1 LFLTRVTPLLRPFL
15 PPSLPPFLNS
25 RKSAKRVLLPSLGD
39 NATSGVFVGPYG
51 PYVRDLLP
59 GEPSDGLLLRE
70 EAAAKAFYQDV
81 WADDDAGFM
90 KSTSEVREGGREGT
104 EALGLLIYKR
114 KRKYVLSPSLSPSGP
129 PCARPS
135 RVQQR
140 FLLHHT

>member
-1 LFLTRVTPLLRPFL
+1 LFLTPLLRPFL
-15 PPSLPPFLNS
+15 SPSLPHFLNS

-70 EAAAKAFYQDV
+70 EAAAKAFYQDL

-104 EALGLLIYKR
+104 DALGLLILKNES
-114 KRKYVLSPSLSPSGP
+114 KSFLPPSFPPSGP
-129 PCARPS
+129 PCARP
-135 RVQQR
+135 R
-140 FLLHHT
+140 